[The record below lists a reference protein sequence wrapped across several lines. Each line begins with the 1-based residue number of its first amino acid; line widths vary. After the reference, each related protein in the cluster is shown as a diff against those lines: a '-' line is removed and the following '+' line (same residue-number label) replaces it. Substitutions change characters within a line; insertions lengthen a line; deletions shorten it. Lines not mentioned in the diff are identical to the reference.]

1 MNLFQRMLAVCL
13 LATFAMIATV
23 PVMAAPLVLAT
34 AEESEPAEE
43 EAPAPAVEYDGP
55 AAFLDAEVDAA
66 EEDVPQ
72 WTYQYLVPGTIV
84 LVMLMTVALGVG
96 YFIRVVGKRYTI
108 VE

>member
-13 LATFAMIATV
+13 LTVFAMFATV
-23 PVMAAPLVLAT
+23 PVMAAPMILAT
-34 AEESEPAEE
+34 AEEAEPSEE
-43 EAPAPAVEYDGP
+43 EAPGPAVEYDGP
-55 AAFLDAEVDAA
+55 AAFLDAEVDAV
-66 EEDVPQ
+66 EEDIPQ

-84 LVMLMTVALGVG
+84 LVMLMTIALGVG